1 MYTISYYSLLQIE
14 DLKKEWLRLEQ
25 GNEMTYFQRYDWYKM
40 LANLNQK
47 TKHRHFEITIAVAS
61 KQDNIVLIAPLWIVT
76 KNFGKYN
83 HKGVYFFGRAQWSDY
98 LNFIYDEFDANA
110 LEQLIVAVSNKY
122 DVSNYILEDLP
133 INTSCFKYLNNKY
146 THLIEK
152 GDICVE
158 LFIPN
163 NLEEYHK
170 LLSKNTRQNIRTA
183 QNRCVKDSIEFE
195 YNFDDKNVDI
205 SAFARYRDI
214 RLFNKARECG
224 PSLKSR
230 LIYFISTKIL
240 GRGKY
245 KFVPYT
251 PFENDHSSH
260 FLTCKDQK
268 GNLCAA
274 YCYGIDNI
282 HNQIVLM
289 AVSTN
294 PDFYKYSPGILTIYN
309 FVIEQM
315 NKENGYTKIDFTRGN
330 EKYKY
335 VLGGVEH
342 YNHLL
347 EFSIK

>member
-1 MYTISYYSLLQIE
+1 MYTISYYSLQEIE
-14 DLKKEWLRLEQ
+14 EIKENWLRLEK
-25 GNEMTYFQRYDWYKM
+25 GSEMTYFQRYDWYNMIAK
-40 LANLNQK
+40 LNQG
-47 TKHRHFEITIAVAS
+47 TKHRHFYIILSVA
-61 KQDNIVLIAPLWIVT
+61 KRDDHTVLIAPLWIVT
-76 KNFGKYN
+76 KDFGKYN
-83 HKGVYFFGRAQWSDY
+83 HKGIYFFGRAQWSDY
-98 LNFIYDEFDANA
+98 LNFIYDKFDANA
-110 LEQLIVAVSNKY
+110 LEQLMVSVSNKY
-122 DVSNYILEDLP
+122 GVPNYILEDIP
-133 INTSCFKYLNNKY
+133 INTSSFQYLNNKY
-146 THLIEK
+146 THLTEK
-152 GDICVE
+152 GNTCVE

-170 LLSKNTRQNIRTA
+170 MLSKNARQNIRTA
-183 QNRCVKDSIEFE
+183 QNRSIKDGIEFK
-195 YNFDDKNVDI
+195 YNFDDKDVDI
-205 SAFARYRDI
+205 SAFTKYRDL
-214 RLFNKARECG
+214 RLVDKVRECG
-224 PSLKSR
+224 TSLKSR

-260 FLTCKDQK
+260 FLTCKDQA

-274 YCYGIDNI
+274 FCYGIDRI

-294 PDFYKYSPGILTIYN
+294 PDYYKYSPGILTIYN

-315 NKENGYTKIDFTRGN
+315 NKDNGFAKIDFTRGK

-342 YNHLL
+342 YNQLL
-347 EFSIK
+347 EFSI